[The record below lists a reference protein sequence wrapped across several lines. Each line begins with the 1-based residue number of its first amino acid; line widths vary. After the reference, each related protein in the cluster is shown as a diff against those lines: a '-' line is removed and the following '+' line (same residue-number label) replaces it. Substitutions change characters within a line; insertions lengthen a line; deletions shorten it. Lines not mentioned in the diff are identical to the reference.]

1 MKRTSLVGITF
12 LLAGLPLVSVVAGA
26 NTVPADSVKYHFNP
40 IVVTAN
46 KARGALR
53 DVDATVSVIP
63 ASTPRL
69 FGATTVPDALNYATP
84 DIYVTQRG
92 VMGFGVAAGAAGGI
106 TLRGVGGTPNTQ
118 ILMLINGRPD
128 FMGMMGHPLPDAY
141 DLESVDRI
149 EVVRGPA
156 SVLYGSNAMG
166 GVINIIQHRVR
177 HRGFESSARVR
188 RGSYNTRVLSAM
200 HGGNTGRFD
209 YMVTGSTK
217 HTDGHRPSSQFDAS
231 NGSAHLAYRPHAA
244 LEISANANVARYK
257 AYDPGPISKPY
268 TDHWVDIL
276 RQGLDFGLKSK
287 TLLGEINARVYGNF
301 GRHDIYDGWHSE
313 DRTLGLTTY
322 LNAKPT
328 TGNLTTVGFDLMRYG
343 GKAENRERHHNFGE
357 YYITDWAPYV
367 HIRQVLSPKAIAS
380 AGLRVEHHELFGYEA
395 VPKFGLVL
403 EPASALTIRFTSG
416 KGFRNPTIRELYLF
430 PAPTP
435 TLEPERLWNN
445 EVGLQVRPSAHIFAD
460 LALFRAHGTN
470 LIRVSGRYPNLKLS
484 NSGEFVHKGFEWDF
498 RWRPNTRFRARF
510 FGSLL
515 DPDQQTRYAPKRR
528 FGVTVSQSIGKAEF
542 SLHLDRVEELYGEDF
557 YRERLPDYTLLDLA
571 ASVQVTPALGFITR
585 VENVLDT
592 SYQAMLGYPMP
603 GRTFSLELRIGR

>member
-1 MKRTSLVGITF
+1 MKRTPLVATTF
-12 LLAGLPLVSVVAGA
+12 LLVILLSLSAVAET
-26 NTVPADSVKYHFNP
+26 NSTPADSVKYHFNP
-40 IVVTAN
+40 IVVTAT

-84 DIYVTQRG
+84 GIYVTQRG
-92 VMGFGVAAGAAGGI
+92 VMGFGVAVGAAGGI
-106 TLRGVGGTPNTQ
+106 TLRGVGGTPNTE

-177 HRGFESSARVR
+177 HPGFESSARVR
-188 RGSYNTRVLSAM
+188 RGTYNTRVISAM
-200 HGGNTGRFD
+200 HGGNTGKFD
-209 YMVTGSTK
+209 YIVTGSSK
-217 HTDGHRPSSQFDAS
+217 HTDGHRPSSQFDGS
-231 NGSAHLAYRPHAA
+231 NGSAHVAYRPHAN
-244 LEISANANVARYK
+244 LEVSVNANIAKYK
-257 AYDPGPISKPY
+257 AYDPGPVTKPY

-276 RQGLDFGLKSK
+276 RQGLDLGLKGK
-287 TLLGEINARVYGNF
+287 TRLGEVNTKVYGNF

-322 LNAKPT
+322 LNTKPV

-343 GKAENRERHHNFGE
+343 GKAENRQRHHDFGE
-357 YYITDWAPYV
+357 YYITEWAPYV
-367 HIRQVLSPKAIAS
+367 HIRQILSSKAIAS

-403 EPASALTIRFTSG
+403 EPASAVTIRFSSG

-435 TLEPERLWNN
+435 TLKPERLWNN
-445 EVGLQVRPSAHIFAD
+445 EIGLQLRPSAHVFAD
-460 LALFRAHGTN
+460 LTVFRAKGSN
-470 LIRVSGRYPNLKLS
+470 LIRVEGRYPHLKLS
-484 NSGEFVHKGFEWDF
+484 NSGEFVHKGFEWDL
-498 RWRPNTRFRARF
+498 RWQPNSVFRARF

-528 FGVTVSQSIGKAEF
+528 YGLTLIQRVGKAEF
-542 SLHLDRVEELYGEDF
+542 SARLNRVEELYGEDF

-571 ASVQVTPALGFITR
+571 ASVQISPVLGLVLR
-585 VENVLDT
+585 VENALDT

-603 GRTFSLELRIGR
+603 GRMFSVELKVGK